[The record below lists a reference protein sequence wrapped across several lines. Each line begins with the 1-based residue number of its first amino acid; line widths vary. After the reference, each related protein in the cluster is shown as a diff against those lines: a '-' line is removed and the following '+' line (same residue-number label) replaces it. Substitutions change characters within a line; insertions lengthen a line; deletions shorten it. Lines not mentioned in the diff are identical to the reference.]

1 MSALPPGRS
10 GAYRRGAPFLSRWIA
25 PAITV
30 LLFAGFTVFLVLR
43 LQEGFERRAGEWF
56 GSADEVPVEAE
67 EVVSSVVEFTRFDEQ
82 GRLVLEGRAEQ
93 ALGRSDGQQRFLE
106 VEVRLIEVLGDT
118 DAVVAADELLLD
130 PQSEAVEF
138 IGNAL
143 LNVEGLELSG
153 PHLHFRRAPDR
164 LWSRDP
170 VQFRS
175 DDFVGIAASMQ
186 FEVAAGDVSLQ
197 GVVAAPAA
205 EDGFRVVAERVRFD
219 GDTADTSLFGDVEI
233 ASDALRLF
241 SRESVVARRDRERGR
256 MRSIE
261 AGFGTELT
269 FVDPSDTAGDV
280 PVEETIGERLVLRG
294 DSLEISLEDGRIPR
308 RVWVAESPSL
318 RRGPGIELRGDEGT
332 LELDSEGMPE
342 RLSMT
347 GDVRSRLPGGPGQM
361 YLISVES
368 SDLGVDFSPEGD
380 VAGASFRGRVRARH
394 GRASA
399 TAETARWDGVDTL
412 VLEGNPRLVDS
423 SLLELESGELRL
435 VIADPSRVEAE
446 DAVTARFLPARL
458 DWLPGE
464 FEGVVLTGDSAVMET
479 GSGEGVFTGGV
490 RLLFGKNRL
499 LSDEVSVDAEART
512 LAATG
517 EVFTSLELEIPPADA
532 GEAGPGDRDTDLAAA
547 EAAPAAV
554 RTAEAVAAVPTD
566 GEIPPASPF
575 VFTAQA
581 ERFRYEAT
589 AAQLSYGGTP
599 QLQHVG
605 SSGEISRLVAGRI
618 EAGLTAEG
626 SLGALRGT
634 QGARFERSGNLVR
647 GSRIRYEPG
656 TDILLAW
663 GSPAVVTVEGR
674 TSEGGLLEL
683 GLGDNRTEIHPT
695 RMKRALTR
703 ALISRREGPSPR

>member
-1 MSALPPGRS
+1 MFTRRRS
-10 GAYRRGAPFLSRWIA
+10 RARRRGGPFVSRWIG

-56 GSADEVPVEAE
+56 GSADEVPVEPE
-67 EVVSSVVEFTRFDEQ
+67 EVVSTVVEFSRFDEQ

-130 PQSEAVEF
+130 PRTEAVEF

-153 PHLHFRRAPDR
+153 PRLHFRRAPDR

-175 DDFVGIAASMQ
+175 DDFVGIAAAMQ

-205 EDGFRVVAERVRFD
+205 EGGFAVVAERVRFD

-233 ASDALRLF
+233 ASDALTLL
-241 SRESVVARRDRERGR
+241 SRETVVARRDRERGR

-261 AGFGTELT
+261 AGFGTE
-269 FVDPSDTAGDV
+269 FIFQDSPDAAGGV
-280 PVEETIGERLVLRG
+280 PVEEATGEALILRG
-294 DSLEISLEDGRIPR
+294 DRLEISLEDGRVPR
-308 RVWVAESPSL
+308 RVWVEENPSL
-318 RRGPGIELRGDEGT
+318 RRGPGTELDGDEGT
-332 LELDSEGMPE
+332 FELDSEGTPE
-342 RLSMT
+342 RLRLT
-347 GDVRSRLPGGPGQM
+347 GEVRARLPGGPGAR
-361 YLISVES
+361 YLVSVES
-368 SDLGVDFSPEGD
+368 ADLEVDFDPEGD
-380 VAGASFRGRVRARH
+380 IAQASFRGGVRARH

-399 TAETARWDGVDTL
+399 TADSALWDGVDTL
-412 VLEGNPRLVDS
+412 VFEGSPRLVDS
-423 SLLELESGELRL
+423 SLLELESGDLRL
-435 VIADPSRVEAE
+435 VIAEPTRVEAGE
-446 DAVTARFLPARL
+446 AVTARFLPARL
-458 DWLPGE
+458 DWLPGQ

-479 GSGEGVFTGGV
+479 GSGEGVFSGAV
-490 RLLFGKNRL
+490 RLLFGRNRL
-499 LSDEVSVDAEART
+499 ASDRVAVDAEGRT
-512 LAATG
+512 LEATG
-517 EVFTSLELEIPPADA
+517 EVLTSLELEVPPAAA
-532 GEAGPGDRDTDLAAA
+532 GEADRQDGDAGLPAAA
-547 EAAPAAV
+547 TGPHAV
-554 RTAEAVAAVPTD
+554 GTAEAGAAPPTD
-566 GEIPPASPF
+566 GETSGPSPF
-575 VFTAQA
+575 VFRAHA
-581 ERFRYEAT
+581 ERFRYEADSSR
-589 AAQLSYGGTP
+589 LSYGGGP
-599 QLQHVG
+599 QLERVA

-618 EAGLTAEG
+618 EADLTAGG
-626 SLGALRGT
+626 SLGALRGAR
-634 QGARFERSGNLVR
+634 GARFERGSSLVR

-656 TDILLAW
+656 ADLLLAW
-663 GSPAVVTVEGR
+663 GSPAVVSVEGR

-695 RMKRALTR
+695 RGRRALTR
-703 ALISRREGPSPR
+703 ALITGREGRSNR